1 MKKYNSDN
9 FYGMLLCFVSQIN
22 EEFKRITT
30 ANLEST
36 FMENLDQCIA
46 SLMSLALSRGG
57 AAKKRIQ
64 NIMEILKVHD
74 SIFRIKKDTCQ
85 ENCIHLCYLFFF
97 WESNSAMK
105 HETFQ

>member
-1 MKKYNSDN
+1 MKEYNSDN

-74 SIFRIKKDTCQ
+74 SIFRIKKTPVRKIVFICV
-85 ENCIHLCYLFFF
+85 
-97 WESNSAMK
+97 
-105 HETFQ
+105 TFSSFGNLILR